1 MPSPSQPS
9 GRYKQLL
16 KWLGKVGIV
25 FTIALLV
32 FVLSAFVL
40 KSDAGRV
47 FSVLVLIPTGCILLI
62 RLIRLVGRRSLWS
75 LRNRLLFVYVLLGV
89 LPILLILI
97 LVGASAYA
105 MTSELAIYLASSAL
119 DRRLDQIRFAAEAI
133 RSAQPDER
141 RIEAPKMM
149 GYLAQQFPGLTLYV
163 DDSKGP
169 LRVPV
174 TAPDLGLPSGWENS
188 DGLLSRRGE
197 FYGWA
202 HMVRDGEEITLLAPL
217 SRDLISSLVPN
228 LGEISLFE
236 TTSAVQIDDD
246 AGGAGAKK
254 NALAKSK
261 KQTADNQ
268 SIEAGPLRIDTGP
281 KKPAGFSFS
290 TGSARQAT
298 IKDVPRKLPPPMNRW
313 DVPVSWASTRSHH
326 HWESP
331 RQQHDAALVVV
342 TRSSAVFASI
352 FTGTDILRGVLL
364 YVLVGS
370 AILFLMLEF
379 VAGFIGFALATR
391 VTGAVNSLYEGTRRV
406 IYGDFSHRI
415 PVRGEDQVGELTT
428 SFNQMTDNLER
439 LLAVEK
445 EKERLQTELE
455 IAREV
460 QNQLYPK
467 SLPPTSGLQ
476 LTVQCDPARMVS
488 GDYFDYQLLRPGQLA
503 FAIGDVAG
511 KGISAA
517 LLMANLQAS
526 LRSEISY
533 HIEAGENGLPLDA
546 SQLVSH
552 LNKQLYANTSPEKY
566 ATFFFGLY
574 DNASETLTYTN
585 AGHLPP
591 MLFRGSDVIALET
604 NGTVVGLFPFSK
616 YDKTRLKL
624 ESGDLLVCYTD
635 GITEPENAYGEMF
648 GEERMIELVKKHQ
661 RQDPLFIIHAVMEAV
676 KSWTG
681 TPELQDDM
689 TLLIARHGDGQKG
702 VGKLDVAQNFG
713 PPPLPGVSP

>member
-1 MPSPSQPS
+1 VKMSSSLHPAAWYRS
-9 GRYKQLL
+9 LL
-16 KWLGKVGIV
+16 KRIGKVGAV
-25 FTIALLV
+25 FVIALLV
-32 FVLSAFVL
+32 YLLSGLIPNGTVGKAV
-40 KSDAGRV
+40 A
-47 FSVLVLIPTGCILLI
+47 VLVLIPTGTILLFRLV
-62 RLIRLVGRRSLWS
+62 RLIGRRSLWS
-75 LRNRLLFVYVLLGV
+75 LRNRLLFVYVLLGG

-105 MTSELAIYLASSAL
+105 LTSELAIYLASSAL
-119 DRRLDQIRFAAEAI
+119 DRRLDQIKFAAEAI
-133 RSAQPDER
+133 RSARPDER
-141 RIEAPKMM
+141 RVEAAKMV
-149 GYLAQQFPGLTLYV
+149 GYLTQEFPGLALYV
-163 DDSKGP
+163 NDSKGP
-169 LRVPV
+169 LRVPA
-174 TAPDLGLPSGWENS
+174 TAPEIVLPKGWQDS
-188 DGLLSRRGE
+188 DGLISRSGE

-202 HMVRDGEEITLLAPL
+202 HRVKDGEEITLLAPF
-217 SRDLISSLVPN
+217 SRDSISNLVPN

-236 TTSAVQIDDD
+236 TAGYSKLDPNSGQIETTE
-246 AGGAGAKK
+246 KE
-254 NALAKSK
+254 SV
-261 KQTADNQ
+261 
-268 SIEAGPLRIDTGP
+268 EAGQLRIDTSSDGAA
-281 KKPAGFSFS
+281 KPTRFTIS
-290 TGSARQAT
+290 TGKPQPVASV
-298 IKDVPRKLPPPMNRW
+298 KHVPRKLPPAINRW
-313 DVPVSWASTRSHH
+313 DVPVSWASTRSHY
-326 HWESP
+326 HWENP
-331 RQQHDAALVVV
+331 GRLHEAALIVQ
-342 TRSSAVFASI
+342 TRSSAVYSTIFA
-352 FTGTDILRGVLL
+352 GTDILRGVLL

-370 AILFLMLEF
+370 AILFLMVEV
-379 VAGFIGFALATR
+379 VAGLIGFALATR

-415 PVRGEDQVGELTT
+415 PVRGKDQVGELTT

-439 LLAVEK
+439 LLVVEK

-533 HIEAGENGLPLDA
+533 HIEGGEGGLPLDA

-591 MLFRGSDVIALET
+591 MLFRGGEVISLET
-604 NGTVVGLFPFSK
+604 NGTVVGLFPLSK
-616 YDKTRLKL
+616 YDKTRMKL

-648 GEERMIELVKKHQ
+648 GEQRMIELVKKHQ

-689 TLLIARHGDGQKG
+689 TLLIARHGEGLKG
-702 VGKLDVAQNFG
+702 DSKIGFAQNPG
-713 PPPLPGVSP
+713 PSPLPGARL

>member
-1 MPSPSQPS
+1 MSSSLHPRDRYRKLRERI
-9 GRYKQLL
+9 GR
-16 KWLGKVGIV
+16 VGII

-32 FVLSAFVL
+32 YVLSSL
-40 KSDAGRV
+40 LRNGTAGKV
-47 FSVLVLIPTGCILLI
+47 FSLLVLIPTGTILLF
-62 RLIRLVGRRSLWS
+62 RLTRLVVRRSLWS

-105 MTSELAIYLASSAL
+105 LTSELAIFLASSAL
-119 DRRLDQIRFAAEAI
+119 DRRLDQIKFAADTI
-133 RSAQPDER
+133 RNARPGER
-141 RIEAPKMM
+141 RIEAPKMV
-149 GYLAQQFPGLTLYV
+149 GYLTQQFPGLALYV
-163 DDSKGP
+163 NDSQGP
-169 LRVPV
+169 LRVPA
-174 TAPDLGLPSGWENS
+174 TAPEIGLPQGWQTVN
-188 DGLLSRRGE
+188 GLVARKGE

-202 HMVRDGEEITLLAPL
+202 HRLGDGEEITLLAPL
-217 SRDLISSLVPN
+217 SRDLISNLVPN

-236 TTSAVQIDDD
+236 TSGSIQTDDD
-246 AGGAGAKK
+246 TDGAPTKKGAPEKK
-254 NALAKSK
+254 
-261 KQTADNQ
+261 
-268 SIEAGPLRIDTGP
+268 SIEAGPLRIDTDSTETN
-281 KKPAGFSFS
+281 KPTRFTISNTSAAQPA
-290 TGSARQAT
+290 TGVEH
-298 IKDVPRKLPPPMNRW
+298 VPRRLPPAMNRW
-313 DVPVSWASTRSHH
+313 DVPVSWASTRSHY
-326 HWESP
+326 HWETP
-331 RQQHDAALVVV
+331 GRVHEAALIVQ
-342 TRSSAVFASI
+342 TRSSAVYSSI
-352 FTGTDILRGVLL
+352 FAGTDILRGILL

-370 AILFLMLEF
+370 AILFLMVEV

-415 PVRGEDQVGELTT
+415 PVRGKDQVGELTT

-439 LLAVEK
+439 LLSVEK

-533 HIEAGENGLPLDA
+533 HIEGGESGLPLDA
-546 SQLVSH
+546 AQLVSH

-591 MLFRGSDVIALET
+591 MLFRGNNVIPLET

-616 YDKTRLKL
+616 YDKTRLQL
-624 ESGDLLVCYTD
+624 EPGDLLVCYTD
-635 GITEPENAYGEMF
+635 GITEPENAYGEM
-648 GEERMIELVKKHQ
+648 L
-661 RQDPLFIIHAVMEAV
+661 
-676 KSWTG
+676 
-681 TPELQDDM
+681 
-689 TLLIARHGDGQKG
+689 
-702 VGKLDVAQNFG
+702 
-713 PPPLPGVSP
+713 

>member
-1 MPSPSQPS
+1 MSSSAHP
-9 GRYKQLL
+9 RDWYRRLRERI
-16 KWLGKVGIV
+16 GKVGVV

-32 FVLSAFVL
+32 YVLSSLVPNGGVG
-40 KSDAGRV
+40 KI
-47 FSVLVLIPTGCILLI
+47 FSLLVLIPTGIILLFRLS
-62 RLIRLVGRRSLWS
+62 RLIARRSLWS

-105 MTSELAIYLASSAL
+105 LTSELAIYLASSAL
-119 DRRLDQIRFAAEAI
+119 DRRLDQIKFAAETIHNA
-133 RSAQPDER
+133 RPDER
-141 RIEAPKMM
+141 RIEAPRMV
-149 GYLAQQFPGLTLYV
+149 GYLTQEFPGLALYV
-163 DDSKGP
+163 KDSRGP
-169 LRVPV
+169 LRVPA
-174 TAPDLGLPSGWENS
+174 TAPEMGLPSGWKNAN
-188 DGLLSRRGE
+188 GLVARSGT
-197 FYGWA
+197 FYGWC
-202 HMVRDGEEITLLAPL
+202 HLVDDDEEITLLAPL
-217 SRDLISSLVPN
+217 SRDLISNLVPN

-236 TTSAVQIDDD
+236 TTGSAQTDEDTESAD
-246 AGGAGAKK
+246 GKKGEPAKK
-254 NALAKSK
+254 A
-261 KQTADNQ
+261 
-268 SIEAGPLRIDTGP
+268 IEAGPLRIETD
-281 KKPAGFSFS
+281 
-290 TGSARQAT
+290 SAETKNPSRIT
-298 IKDVPRKLPPPMNRW
+298 ISNASAPSKTPVEHVSGRLPPAMNRW
-313 DVPVSWASTRSHH
+313 DVPVSWASTRSHY
-326 HWESP
+326 HWENP
-331 RQQHDAALVVV
+331 GRVHEAALIVQ
-342 TRSSAVFASI
+342 TRASAVYASI
-352 FTGTDILRGVLL
+352 FAGTDILRGVLL

-370 AILFLMLEF
+370 AILFLMVEV

-406 IYGDFSHRI
+406 IYGDFTHRI
-415 PVRGEDQVGELTT
+415 PVRGKDQVGELTT

-439 LLAVEK
+439 LLVVEK

-488 GDYFDYQLLRPGQLA
+488 GDYFDYQLLKPGQLA

-533 HIEAGENGLPLDA
+533 HIEGGEGGVPLDA

-591 MLFRGSDVIALET
+591 MLFRGSNVIPLET
-604 NGTVVGLFPFSK
+604 NGTVVGLFPFSR

-624 ESGDLLVCYTD
+624 EAGDLLVCYTD

-648 GEERMIELVKKHQ
+648 GEERMVELVKKHQ

-689 TLLIARHGDGQKG
+689 TLLIARHGEGLKGNGKFDAAQKAG
-702 VGKLDVAQNFG
+702 A
-713 PPPLPGVSP
+713 PPLPGVSP

>member
-1 MPSPSQPS
+1 M
-9 GRYKQLL
+9 
-16 KWLGKVGIV
+16 
-25 FTIALLV
+25 
-32 FVLSAFVL
+32 
-40 KSDAGRV
+40 
-47 FSVLVLIPTGCILLI
+47 
-62 RLIRLVGRRSLWS
+62 RLIIRRSLWS

-119 DRRLDQIRFAAEAI
+119 DRRLDQIKFAAEAI
-133 RSAQPDER
+133 RNARPDER
-141 RIEAPKMM
+141 RTEAPKMV
-149 GYLAQQFPGLTLYV
+149 GYLAQEFPGLALYIS
-163 DDSKGP
+163 DSRGP
-169 LRVPV
+169 LKVPT
-174 TAPDLGLPSGWENS
+174 TAPEMGLPNGWQNAN
-188 DGLLSRRGE
+188 GLVSRHGE
-197 FYGWA
+197 FFGWS
-202 HMVRDGEEITLLAPL
+202 HIVNQGEEITLLAPL
-217 SRDLISSLVPN
+217 SKDLISNLVPN

-236 TTSAVQIDDD
+236 TNGTVETDDD
-246 AGGAGAKK
+246 TEDGPAKK
-254 NALAKSK
+254 DTRAKPK
-261 KQTADNQ
+261 KEQPDKQ
-268 SIEAGPLRIDTGP
+268 SVEAGPLRIETSTDTA
-281 KKPAGFSFS
+281 KKTGGFTFTAGKAEPA
-290 TGSARQAT
+290 TD
-298 IKDVPRKLPPPMNRW
+298 KHVPRQLPPAMNRW
-313 DVPVSWASTRSHH
+313 DVPVSWASTRTHH

-331 RQQHDAALVVV
+331 GRQHDAALIVQ
-342 TRSSAVFASI
+342 TRSSAVYASI
-352 FTGTDILRGVLL
+352 FSGTDRLRGVLL

-370 AILFLMLEF
+370 AILFLMVEF
-379 VAGFIGFALATR
+379 VAGFIGLALATR

-415 PVRGEDQVGELTT
+415 PARGTDQVGELTT

-439 LLAVEK
+439 LLMVEK

-533 HIEAGENGLPLDA
+533 HIEGGEDGTPLDA

-585 AGHLPP
+585 AGHLAPL
-591 MLFRGSDVIALET
+591 LFRGAELISLET

-616 YDKTRLKL
+616 YDKTQLKL
-624 ESGDLLVCYTD
+624 EPGDLLVCYTD

-648 GEERMIELVKKHQ
+648 GEERMVALVRKHQ

-689 TLLIARHGDGQKG
+689 TLLIARHGEGVKG
-702 VGKLDVAQNFG
+702 AAKPDTPPIPG
-713 PPPLPGVSP
+713 PPPLPGATQRKC

>member
-1 MPSPSQPS
+1 MSSPSHPV
-9 GRYKQLL
+9 GWYRQLRERI
-16 KWLGKVGIV
+16 GKVGIV
-25 FTIALLV
+25 FAIALLV
-32 FVLSAFVL
+32 YIISALLPSATVG
-40 KSDAGRV
+40 KI
-47 FSVLVLIPTGCILLI
+47 FSTLVLIPTGIILVF
-62 RLIRLVGRRSLWS
+62 RLIRLVARRSLWS

-105 MTSELAIYLASSAL
+105 LTSELAIYLASSAL
-119 DRRLDQIRFAAEAI
+119 DRRLDQIKFAAETIHNA
-133 RSAQPDER
+133 RPDER
-141 RIEAPKMM
+141 RIEAPRMV
-149 GYLAQQFPGLTLYV
+149 GYLTQEFPGLALYV
-163 DDSKGP
+163 RDSRGP
-169 LRVPV
+169 LRVPA
-174 TAPDLGLPSGWENS
+174 TAPEIGLPAGWQSAHGLVSRSGT
-188 DGLLSRRGE
+188 
-197 FYGWA
+197 FYGWS
-202 HMVRDGEEITLLAPL
+202 HLVDNDEEITLLAPL
-217 SRDLISSLVPN
+217 SRDLISNLVPN

-236 TTSAVQIDDD
+236 TSGSVPTDDD
-246 AGGAGAKK
+246 TADTAAKK
-254 NALAKSK
+254 GAPQK
-261 KQTADNQ
+261 KA
-268 SIEAGPLRIDTGP
+268 IEAGPLRIETESADA
-281 KKPAGFSFS
+281 KKPSRITISNA
-290 TGSARQAT
+290 SAPPTTAVER
-298 IKDVPRKLPPPMNRW
+298 VPRQLPPAMNRW
-313 DVPVSWASTRSHH
+313 DVPVSWASTRSHY
-326 HWESP
+326 HWETP
-331 RQQHDAALVVV
+331 GRVHEAALIVQ
-342 TRSSAVFASI
+342 TRASAVYASI
-352 FTGTDILRGVLL
+352 FAGTDILRGVLL

-370 AILFLMLEF
+370 AILFLMVEV

-415 PVRGEDQVGELTT
+415 PVRGKDQVGELTT

-439 LLAVEK
+439 LLVVEK

-488 GDYFDYQLLRPGQLA
+488 GDYFDYQLLKPGQLA

-533 HIEAGENGLPLDA
+533 HIEGGGIPLDA

-552 LNKQLYANTSPEKY
+552 LNRQLYANTSPEKY

-574 DNASETLTYTN
+574 ENASETLTYTN

-591 MLFRGSDVIALET
+591 MLFRGSKVIPLET
-604 NGTVVGLFPFSK
+604 NGTVVGLFPFSQ

-624 ESGDLLVCYTD
+624 EPGDLLVCYTD

-648 GEERMIELVKKHQ
+648 GEERMVELVKKHQ

-689 TLLIARHGDGQKG
+689 TLLIARHGEGLKAN
-702 VGKLDVAQNFG
+702 GKPDAAQSAG
-713 PPPLPGVSP
+713 PPPLPGVGL

>member
-1 MPSPSQPS
+1 LRERI
-9 GRYKQLL
+9 GR
-16 KWLGKVGIV
+16 VGII

-32 FVLSAFVL
+32 YVLSSL
-40 KSDAGRV
+40 LRNGTAGKV
-47 FSVLVLIPTGCILLI
+47 FSLLVLIPTGTILLF
-62 RLIRLVGRRSLWS
+62 RLTRLVVRRSLWS

-105 MTSELAIYLASSAL
+105 LTSELAIFLASSAL
-119 DRRLDQIRFAAEAI
+119 DRRLDQIKFAADTI
-133 RSAQPDER
+133 RNARPDER
-141 RIEAPKMM
+141 RVEAPKMV
-149 GYLAQQFPGLTLYV
+149 GYLTQEFPGLALYIN
-163 DDSKGP
+163 DSKGSF
-169 LRVPV
+169 RVPA
-174 TAPDLGLPSGWENS
+174 TAPEVGLPAGWHNAN
-188 DGLLSRRGE
+188 GLVARHGD

-202 HMVRDGEEITLLAPL
+202 HLVNDSEEITLLAPL
-217 SRDLISSLVPN
+217 SLDLISNLVPN
-228 LGEISLFE
+228 LGQISLFE
-236 TTSAVQIDDD
+236 TSGPEETDDD
-246 AGGAGAKK
+246 SGGATPKK
-254 NALAKSK
+254 
-261 KQTADNQ
+261 TASDKEA
-268 SIEAGPLRIDTGP
+268 IEAGPLRIETGSTP
-281 KKPAGFSFS
+281 STKKPTGITFS
-290 TGSARQAT
+290 TTNTQPAGVKRTPRQ
-298 IKDVPRKLPPPMNRW
+298 LPPAMNRW
-313 DVPVSWASTRSHH
+313 DVPVSWASTRSHY

-331 RQQHDAALVVV
+331 GRLHEAALVVQ
-342 TRSSAVFASI
+342 TRSSAVYASI
-352 FTGTDILRGVLL
+352 FAGTDVLRGVLL

-370 AILFLMLEF
+370 AILFLMVEV
-379 VAGFIGFALATR
+379 VAGVIGFALATR

-415 PVRGEDQVGELTT
+415 PVRGKDQVGELTT

-439 LLAVEK
+439 LLVIEK

-488 GDYFDYQLLRPGQLA
+488 GDYFDYQLLKPGQLA

-533 HIEAGENGLPLDA
+533 HIEGGEGGVPLDA

-591 MLFRGSDVIALET
+591 MLFRGNNVIPLET

-616 YDKTRLKL
+616 YDKTRLQL
-624 ESGDLLVCYTD
+624 EPGDLLVCYTD

-648 GEERMIELVKKHQ
+648 GEERMVDLVKKHQ

-689 TLLIARHGDGQKG
+689 TLLIARHGDGTKG
-702 VGKLDVAQNFG
+702 TGKPDAAPSPG

>member
-1 MPSPSQPS
+1 MSSSLHPRDWYRKLRERI
-9 GRYKQLL
+9 GR
-16 KWLGKVGIV
+16 VGII
-25 FTIALLV
+25 FAIALLV
-32 FVLSAFVL
+32 YVLSSLLPNGTLGKILSF
-40 KSDAGRV
+40 
-47 FSVLVLIPTGCILLI
+47 LVLIPTGIILAF
-62 RLIRLVGRRSLWS
+62 RLIRLVARRSLWS

-97 LVGASAYA
+97 LVGASSYA
-105 MTSELAIYLASSAL
+105 LTSELAIYLASSAL
-119 DRRLDQIRFAAEAI
+119 DRRLDQIRFAAETIHNA
-133 RSAQPDER
+133 RPDER
-141 RIEAPKMM
+141 RVEAPRMV
-149 GYLAQQFPGLTLYV
+149 GYLTQEFPGLVLYV
-163 DDSKGP
+163 RDSRGP
-169 LRVPV
+169 LRVPA
-174 TAPDLGLPSGWENS
+174 TAPEIGLPRGWKNVN
-188 DGLLSRRGE
+188 GLVSRKGT
-197 FYGWA
+197 FYGWS
-202 HMVRDGEEITLLAPL
+202 HVVDDDEEITLLAPL
-217 SRDLISSLVPN
+217 SRDLISNLVPN

-236 TTSAVQIDDD
+236 TSGSVQTDDD
-246 AGGAGAKK
+246 TEGAAAKK
-254 NALAKSK
+254 GAPEK
-261 KQTADNQ
+261 KA
-268 SIEAGPLRIDTGP
+268 IEAGPLRIETDSAEANQPSHITISNAAAPPTTTVEHVP
-281 KKPAGFSFS
+281 K
-290 TGSARQAT
+290 
-298 IKDVPRKLPPPMNRW
+298 KLPPAMNRW
-313 DVPVSWASTRSHH
+313 DVPVSWASTRAHY
-326 HWESP
+326 HWETP
-331 RQQHDAALVVV
+331 GRVHDAALIVQ
-342 TRSSAVFASI
+342 TRASAVYASI
-352 FTGTDILRGVLL
+352 FAGTDVLRGVLL

-370 AILFLMLEF
+370 AILFLMVEV

-415 PVRGEDQVGELTT
+415 PVRGKDQVGELTT

-439 LLAVEK
+439 LLSVEK

-488 GDYFDYQLLRPGQLA
+488 GDYFDYQLLKPGQLA

-533 HIEAGENGLPLDA
+533 HIEGGEGGLPLDA

-591 MLFRGSDVIALET
+591 MLFRGGKVISLET

-616 YDKTRLKL
+616 YDKTKLKL
-624 ESGDLLVCYTD
+624 EPGDLLVCYTD

-648 GEERMIELVKKHQ
+648 GEERMVELVKKHQ

-689 TLLIARHGDGQKG
+689 TLLIARHGEGFKG
-702 VGKLDVAQNFG
+702 NGKLDATQNPG
-713 PPPLPGVSP
+713 TPPIPGVSP

>member
-1 MPSPSQPS
+1 MSTSSHPRDWYRKLRERI
-9 GRYKQLL
+9 GRI
-16 KWLGKVGIV
+16 GII
-25 FTIALLV
+25 FTIALAVYVISSLLPGGTVGKVCSLLV
-32 FVLSAFVL
+32 M
-40 KSDAGRV
+40 
-47 FSVLVLIPTGCILLI
+47 IPTGIVLLF
-62 RLIRLVGRRSLWS
+62 RLTRLMARRSLWS

-105 MTSELAIYLASSAL
+105 LTSELAIYLASSAL
-119 DRRLDQIRFAAEAI
+119 DRRLDQIKFAAETIHNA
-133 RSAQPDER
+133 RPDER
-141 RIEAPKMM
+141 RIDAPRMV
-149 GYLAQQFPGLTLYV
+149 GYLTQEFPGLILYV
-163 DDSKGP
+163 KDSKGP
-169 LRVPV
+169 LKVPA
-174 TAPDLGLPSGWENS
+174 TAPEMGLPAGWQSANGLVSRSGA
-188 DGLLSRRGE
+188 
-197 FYGWA
+197 FYGWC
-202 HMVRDGEEITLLAPL
+202 HLVNDNEEITLLAPL
-217 SRDLISSLVPN
+217 SRELVSNLVPN
-228 LGEISLFE
+228 LGEISLWE
-236 TTSAVQIDDD
+236 TSGSVQTDDD
-246 AGGAGAKK
+246 PESTDGKKGQPAKK
-254 NALAKSK
+254 A
-261 KQTADNQ
+261 
-268 SIEAGPLRIDTGP
+268 IEAGPLRIETD
-281 KKPAGFSFS
+281 
-290 TGSARQAT
+290 SAETKRPSRTTITNASAPSNTAVEHVSRQ
-298 IKDVPRKLPPPMNRW
+298 LPPPMNRW
-313 DVPVSWASTRSHH
+313 DVPVSWASTRSHY
-326 HWESP
+326 HWETP
-331 RQQHDAALVVV
+331 GQVHNAALIVQ
-342 TRSSAVFASI
+342 TRASAVYASI
-352 FTGTDILRGVLL
+352 FQGTDVLRGVLL

-370 AILFLMLEF
+370 AILFLMVEF

-415 PVRGEDQVGELTT
+415 PVRGKDQVGELTT

-439 LLAVEK
+439 LLVVEK

-488 GDYFDYQLLRPGQLA
+488 GDYFDYQLLKPGQLA

-533 HIEAGENGLPLDA
+533 HIEGGEGGVPLDA

-591 MLFRGSDVIALET
+591 MLFRGSEVISLET
-604 NGTVVGLFPFSK
+604 NGTVVGLFPLSK
-616 YDKTRLKL
+616 YDKTTLKL
-624 ESGDLLVCYTD
+624 EPGDLLVCYTD

-648 GEERMIELVKKHQ
+648 GEERMVELVKKHQ

-689 TLLIARHGDGQKG
+689 TLLIARHGEGIKG
-702 VGKLDVAQNFG
+702 IGKPETAHNGG
-713 PPPLPGVSP
+713 PPPLPGVSA

>member
-1 MPSPSQPS
+1 MSSPLHP
-9 GRYKQLL
+9 RDWYRKVRERV
-16 KWLGKVGIV
+16 GKVGII

-32 FVLSAFVL
+32 YVLSSILPNGTVGKA
-40 KSDAGRV
+40 
-47 FSVLVLIPTGCILLI
+47 FSVLVLIPTGAILLF
-62 RLIRLVGRRSLWS
+62 RLIRLVARRSLWS
-75 LRNRLLFVYVLLGV
+75 LRNRLLFVYVLLGG

-105 MTSELAIYLASSAL
+105 LTSELAIYLASSAL
-119 DRRLDQIRFAAEAI
+119 DRRLDQIKFAAETI
-133 RSAQPDER
+133 RGARPDER
-141 RIEAPKMM
+141 RIEAPKMV
-149 GYLAQQFPGLTLYV
+149 GYLTQEFPGLALYIN
-163 DDSKGP
+163 DSKGP
-169 LRVPV
+169 LRVPA
-174 TAPDLGLPSGWENS
+174 TAPEIGLPKGWQDS
-188 DGLLSRRGE
+188 DGLISRSGE

-202 HMVRDGEEITLLAPL
+202 HRVNDGEEITLLAPL
-217 SRDLISSLVPN
+217 SRDLISNLVPN

-236 TTSAVQIDDD
+236 TAGYSKLDSNSGQIE
-246 AGGAGAKK
+246 
-254 NALAKSK
+254 
-261 KQTADNQ
+261 TADKE
-268 SIEAGPLRIDTGP
+268 SVEAGPLRIDTSSDETP
-281 KKPAGFSFS
+281 KKPTRFTVS
-290 TGSARQAT
+290 TDKAQPVT
-298 IKDVPRKLPPPMNRW
+298 VKHTPRRLPPPMNRW
-313 DVPVSWASTRSHH
+313 DVPVSWASTRSHY

-331 RQQHDAALVVV
+331 GRLHEAALIVQ
-342 TRSSAVFASI
+342 TRSSAVYASI
-352 FTGTDILRGVLL
+352 FAGTDILRGILL

-370 AILFLMLEF
+370 AILFLMVEV

-415 PVRGEDQVGELTT
+415 PVRGKDQVGELTT

-439 LLAVEK
+439 LLVVEK

-533 HIEAGENGLPLDA
+533 HVEGGESGLPLDA

-591 MLFRGSDVIALET
+591 MLFRGSEVISLET

-624 ESGDLLVCYTD
+624 EPGDLLVCYTD

-648 GEERMIELVKKHQ
+648 GEQRMVELVKKHQ

-689 TLLIARHGDGQKG
+689 TLLIARHGEGFKG
-702 VGKLDVAQNFG
+702 DSKEGLAQN
-713 PPPLPGVSP
+713 PRPSPLTGARP